1 MNCEDVGKVKLLSI
15 DKNKDFSTVETIKS
29 IDNSLSK
36 RKADE
41 TSVQVLILNI
51 HRYLFYI
58 IWHTIEILDYFI
70 DHINYVSFN
79 QILIYWK

>member
-58 IWHTIEILDYFI
+58 I
-70 DHINYVSFN
+70 
-79 QILIYWK
+79 